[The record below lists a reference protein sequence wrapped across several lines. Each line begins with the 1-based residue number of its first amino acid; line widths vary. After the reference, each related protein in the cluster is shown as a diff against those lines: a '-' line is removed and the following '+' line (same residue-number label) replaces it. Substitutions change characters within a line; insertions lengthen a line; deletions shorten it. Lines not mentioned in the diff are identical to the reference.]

1 MALLPGAAGIPMDSS
16 DIDRVLAGLMGYEP
30 ERVILFGSMARGDA
44 DEYSDIDL
52 IVVKKTSQRFVQRML
67 EAGSFVPRDLSV
79 DILVYT
85 PEEFQAMIDEGNPF
99 IERAL
104 EEGKVLYENTGGDS
118 QALAGPG

>member
-1 MALLPGAAGIPMDSS
+1 MASS
-16 DIDRVLAGLMGYEP
+16 DIDKVLAGLMGYEP

-52 IVVKKTSQRFVQRML
+52 IVVKRTSVRFIPRML
-67 EAGSFVPRDLSV
+67 EAGSFVPRGISV

>member
-1 MALLPGAAGIPMDSS
+1 MDSS
-16 DIDRVLAGLMGYEP
+16 DIDRVLAGLMGYGP
-30 ERVILFGSMARGDA
+30 EKVILFGSMARGDT

-52 IVVKKTSQRFVQRML
+52 IVVKKTSKRFVQRML
-67 EAGSFVPRDLSV
+67 EAGSFVPRGLSV

-118 QALAGPG
+118 

>member
-1 MALLPGAAGIPMDSS
+1 MDSS
-16 DIDRVLAGLMGYEP
+16 DIDRLLAGLMGYEP
-30 ERVILFGSMARGDA
+30 EKVILFGSMARGDA

-52 IVVKKTSQRFVQRML
+52 IVVKKTSKRFIPRML
-67 EAGSFVPRDLSV
+67 EAGAFVPRDLSV

-104 EEGKVLYENTGGDS
+104 EEGKVLYENTGGNS
-118 QALAGPG
+118 PALAGSG